1 MELKRKIIEKKNYYA
16 IKKTCKSLVQSKSAH
31 KMKMK
36 MRKRTEKFTKRH
48 IK

>member
-1 MELKRKIIEKKNYYA
+1 MKKIIEKK
-16 IKKTCKSLVQSKSAH
+16 IMQSKKTCKSLVQSKSAH